1 MTPAGVR
8 SGYQSRPK
16 RRDIGAELRL
26 LEARDDIVDLKRA
39 LIRLRSAIVEHLERP
54 SHGTLERL
62 RFDLGRTKRLDRAA
76 A

>member
-1 MTPAGVR
+1 MPSGVR

-26 LEARDDIVDLKRA
+26 LEARDEIKDLKRV
-39 LIRLRSAIVEHLERP
+39 LIRLRSAAIEHLERP
-54 SHGTLERL
+54 SPATLARL
-62 RFDLGRTKRLDRAA
+62 RFELGRQMRAVA

>member
-1 MTPAGVR
+1 MPGVVR
-8 SGYQSRPK
+8 SGYQSRA

-26 LEARDDIVDLKRA
+26 LEARDEIKDLKRA
-39 LIRLRSAIVEHLERP
+39 LIRLRRGIVEHMQRP

-62 RFDLGRTKRLDRAA
+62 RFELGRTKRLDQAA